1 MKQLTCQKSQI
12 IEKVI
17 ENENGLF
24 LARFL
29 VVEVAGTTKWK
40 LLEVTEIENKQ
51 GVQITEEVLLLEAPV
66 VGEVYE
72 IDESRPEKIFS
83 PYSSL
88 SFFISQPT
96 RAPNF

>member
-40 LLEVTEIENKQ
+40 LLEVTEIENTQSVK
-51 GVQITEEVLLLEAPV
+51 ITEEVLLLEAPV

-72 IDESRPEKIFS
+72 INESRPEKVFS

-88 SFFISQPT
+88 SFFVSQPT